1 VEKVESRHMCCIVC
15 CRNTP
20 DLQCIYAKARR
31 AETLLQIT
39 LAAETKT
46 IKRFRVPLCVIVVKR
61 NKRDNFRRK
70 DMPLHKCERGIW
82 NLKSV

>member
-1 VEKVESRHMCCIVC
+1 M
-15 CRNTP
+15 
-20 DLQCIYAKARR
+20 
-31 AETLLQIT
+31 
-39 LAAETKT
+39 LAAEKKT